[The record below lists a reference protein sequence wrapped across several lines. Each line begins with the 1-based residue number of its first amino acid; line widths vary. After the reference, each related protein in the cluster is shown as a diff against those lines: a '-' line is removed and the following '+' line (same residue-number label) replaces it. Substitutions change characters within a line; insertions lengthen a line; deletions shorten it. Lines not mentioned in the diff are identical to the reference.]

1 MDTFTN
7 VHQVTPLELLEA
19 EICQGAANLTAAEAS
34 WLALVAEFDR
44 RRGWEA
50 WGCASCAA
58 WLSWQVGLDMGAAR
72 EKVRVAH
79 AVAQFPVAGGG
90 DGTR

>member
-1 MDTFTN
+1 METFTD
-7 VHQVTPLELLEA
+7 VHRVTPLEWLEA

-44 RRGWEA
+44 RRGWEV
-50 WGCASCAA
+50 WECASCAA
-58 WLSWQVGLDMGAAR
+58 WLSWQVGLDMRAAR

-79 AVAQFPVAGGG
+79 ALGGVPVAGSG
-90 DGTR
+90 DGPG